1 MSGAVS
7 CAGQRMVGSMSKRCR
22 LRFFRRAILLLLSV
36 AALTAA
42 ACTSDTPAPS
52 GVTPSPTT
60 GGEATAQPPA
70 AATPAAP
77 VADDGVG
84 APARSSDT
92 EALTAVYDALDGAN
106 WDVDT
111 NWLSDA
117 PLGEWHGVTT
127 DETGRVTGLDLS
139 GNALAGSFPG
149 EIANLTGLTVLNLA
163 DNGINGTVSAA
174 LSELTKL
181 EVLDLSGNEL
191 GVEGAFSA
199 DRDRQPENPGSLR
212 QQTDRYWRTP
222 LAGGVRNA

>member
-7 CAGQRMVGSMSKRCR
+7 CGVQRMVGSMSKRCR
-22 LRFFRRAILLLLSV
+22 SRFFQRAILLLLSV

-52 GVTPSPTT
+52 SVTPSPSPSPSA
-60 GGEATAQPPA
+60 GGEATARPPA

-84 APARSSDT
+84 APAHGPDA
-92 EALTAVYDALDGAN
+92 EALAAVYNALDGAN

-117 PLGEWHGVTT
+117 ALGEWHGVTT

-139 GNALAGSFPG
+139 G
-149 EIANLTGLTVLNLA
+149 
-163 DNGINGTVSAA
+163 
-174 LSELTKL
+174 
-181 EVLDLSGNEL
+181 EL
-191 GVEGAFSA
+191 GRRELS
-199 DRDRQPENPGSLR
+199 
-212 QQTDRYWRTP
+212 
-222 LAGGVRNA
+222 